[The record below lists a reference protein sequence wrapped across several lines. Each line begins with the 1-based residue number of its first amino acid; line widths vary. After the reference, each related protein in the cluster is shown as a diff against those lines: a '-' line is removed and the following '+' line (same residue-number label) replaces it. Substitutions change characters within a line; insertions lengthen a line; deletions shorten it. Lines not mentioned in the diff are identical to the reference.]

1 MLNRDVFDKK
11 LKLKMTSIQSKL
23 FINESN
29 NLSSLELKKINPL
42 QKKKE
47 QQFGDLSTDITCFI
61 VSTKKKTQP
70 VEDSN

>member
-1 MLNRDVFDKK
+1 
-11 LKLKMTSIQSKL
+11 
-23 FINESN
+23 
-29 NLSSLELKKINPL
+29 LSSLELKKINPL

-70 VEDSN
+70 VEDSNSKSQAMIKAIQENAISV